1 MTEAPM
7 QPNLA
12 NGEGVPYRSYMNKSH
27 LVPVA
32 SFPSYNL
39 VVVNNVRLRLVS
51 STTTIHSL
59 LIETLV
65 LSLRAQVAEVYG
77 RECHLTGCLPSDVK
91 LEVVVATFLEGISH
105 SDGWW
110 KIRMPFGVC
119 LSIRLN

>member
-12 NGEGVPYRSYMNKSH
+12 NGEWVPYRSYMNKSH

-39 VVVNNVRLRLVS
+39 VVVNNVRLRLVFQGHNS
-51 STTTIHSL
+51 FHAHRVL
-59 LIETLV
+59 L
-65 LSLRAQVAEVYG
+65 LRAQVAEVYG